1 MLDGLL
7 REKARAILDPIA
19 ARTTQ
24 GGLSANTL
32 TLSGFVIGIAACF
45 AAAMQLYPMALVL
58 ILLNRFFKGLAGA
71 AARATMITPRGC
83 YLDLVCDFLLFGG
96 FVFFF
101 ALGDFDHLMAS
112 AFLLFAYL
120 AMFVAWAGQAVF
132 DSRRIAPAMPEGGL
146 VGQGEMTVFM
156 VLCCALPA
164 FFSAFAALFGLAC
177 FTGATIR
184 ITQSVKLFRN
194 S

>member
-7 REKARAILDPIA
+7 RERTRMFFDPLA
-19 ARTTQ
+19 ARTVR

-32 TLSGFVIGIAACF
+32 TLSGFAIGIAACF
-45 AAAMQLYPMALVL
+45 AAAVQFYPMALVL
-58 ILLNRFFKGLAGA
+58 ILLNRFFKGLANA
-71 AARATMITPRGC
+71 AARATVITPRGC
-83 YLDLVCDFLLFGG
+83 YLDLVCDFLIFGG

-101 ALGDFDHLMAS
+101 ALGDFSHLMAS

-120 AMFVAWAGQAVF
+120 AMIAAWAGQAIF
-132 DSRRIAPAMPEGGL
+132 DGGRAGPATPEGGL
-146 VGQGEMTVFM
+146 VGQGEMTIFM

-177 FTGATIR
+177 FVAAAIR
-184 ITQSVKLFRN
+184 ITQSLKIFRKL
-194 S
+194 